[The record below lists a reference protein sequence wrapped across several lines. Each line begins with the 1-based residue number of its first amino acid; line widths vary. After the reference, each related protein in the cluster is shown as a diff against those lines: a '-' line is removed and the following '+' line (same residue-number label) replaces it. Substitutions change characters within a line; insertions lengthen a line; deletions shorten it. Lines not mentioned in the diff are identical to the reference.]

1 MNDFVRLPR
10 SVLDEE
16 MWRDKDLWSL
26 YGYLLSKADE
36 NGDWVVSLKDIYS
49 DLKLSRQRFRTLLEK
64 LRATTKVTTKST
76 TKSTTITLCLSSN
89 KAKVATTKA
98 TTKST
103 TKVTTLTSTKF
114 TPPTESEV
122 VDYAQD
128 KNLHFDPIE
137 FVNFYQ
143 SKGWKIGKEPMKDWK
158 AACRT
163 WESRWKEKYGERYYY
178 EVQRHSEYGTDARK
192 ESRDKL
198 HSLAINVVS
207 QSSDKLLSLY
217 NGGSSISNNS

>member
-1 MNDFVRLPR
+1 MNDIVRLPR

-36 NGDWVVSLKDIYS
+36 NGDWIVSLKDIYS
-49 DLKLSRQRFRTLLEK
+49 DLKLTRQRFRTLLER

-76 TKSTTITLCLSSN
+76 TKSTTITLCLSTN
-89 KAKVATTKA
+89 KAKSSTAKLTTKA
-98 TTKST
+98 TTKS
-103 TKVTTLTSTKF
+103 TTLTSTKF
-114 TPPTESEV
+114 TPPTEDEACNFV
-122 VDYAQD
+122 QE
-128 KNLHFDPIE
+128 KGFHFDPVE
-137 FVNFYQ
+137 FVAFYQ
-143 SKGWKIGKEPMKDWK
+143 SKGWKIGKETMKDWK

-163 WESRWKEKYGERYYY
+163 WESRWKEKYGERFYY
-178 EVQRHSEYGTDARK
+178 EVQRHSEFGTDSRK
-192 ESRDKL
+192 ESRDRL

-217 NGGSSISNNS
+217 NGGSAITNNR